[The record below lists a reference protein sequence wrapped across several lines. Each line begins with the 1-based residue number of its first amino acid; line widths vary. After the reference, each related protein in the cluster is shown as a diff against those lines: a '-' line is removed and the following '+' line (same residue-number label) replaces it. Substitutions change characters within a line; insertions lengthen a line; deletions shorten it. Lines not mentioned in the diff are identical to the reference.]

1 MTPNETRYQALIEA
15 ARRYQ
20 TLWIAE
26 STHAVLVMP
35 NDDGEA
41 LLVVWPTE
49 AVAARVLASQPD
61 LADFKPVPR
70 TLDRWLNTT
79 TPRLIDDG
87 VWVGANPDES
97 MACLRVPPADF
108 ARDLRDHASAAV
120 LQGQDIARLQRKVA
134 QRKAATRK
142 T

>member
-1 MTPNETRYQALIEA
+1 MATNPTRYTDLLEA

-26 STHAVLVMP
+26 SSQAVLVMP
-35 NDDGEA
+35 NDAGEE

-49 AVAARVLASQPD
+49 AVATRVLASQPD
-61 LADFKPVPR
+61 LAAFKPVPR
-70 TLDRWLNTT
+70 TLERWLNTT
-79 TPRLIDDG
+79 TPRLIEDG

-108 ARDLRDHASAAV
+108 ARDLTGGAV
-120 LQGQDIARLQRKVA
+120 LQGQDIARMKRRLA
-134 QRKAATRK
+134 QRKTAANRK

>member
-1 MTPNETRYQALIEA
+1 MATNPTRYRDLLEA

-26 STHAVLVMP
+26 SNQAVLVMP
-35 NDDGEA
+35 NDEGEE

-61 LADFKPVPR
+61 LAGFKPVPR
-70 TLDRWLNTT
+70 TLERWLNTT

-108 ARDLRDHASAAV
+108 ARDLTGGAV
-120 LQGQDIARLQRKVA
+120 LQGQDIARIQRRVA
-134 QRKAATRK
+134 QRKSAGRK
-142 T
+142 R